1 MCDVVKRIKEM
12 GAKEG
17 KAIGEAIGEARGEVN
32 GRVKAYAEMVCF
44 GDITL
49 QKAAERLN
57 MTEEEF
63 QQAMQA
69 IKSEKDGEERAE

>member
-12 GAKEG
+12 GAKE
-17 KAIGEAIGEARGEVN
+17 GEAIGEARGEVN
-32 GRVKAYAEMVCF
+32 GRVKAYAEMVRF

-63 QQAMQA
+63 QQAIQEL
-69 IKSEKDGEERAE
+69 KSEENGENRAE